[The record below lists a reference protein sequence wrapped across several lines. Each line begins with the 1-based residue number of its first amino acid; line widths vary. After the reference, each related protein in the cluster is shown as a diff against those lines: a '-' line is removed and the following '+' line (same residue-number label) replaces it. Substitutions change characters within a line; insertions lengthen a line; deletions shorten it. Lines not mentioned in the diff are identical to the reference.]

1 MERWAKEFISWCDHH
16 KIAIP
21 RTQEELIKLKVFEAK
36 NKRLTSL
43 HPNIAYLKNLYKI
56 VLDHNLLSDLPPLP
70 RKLTALS
77 LSHNLLREIPKECH
91 KLKDLHTLILRHN
104 SITHIPQWIGDFKSL
119 HLLDIADNKLSSL
132 APIQA
137 NTQLK
142 ILLVSDN
149 KITDIS
155 PIYELDELKVFDF
168 TDNRVTCFDKRIRN
182 LKNLKL
188 FSGMNNKIKDFDM
201 LFLLKD
207 TKIHLQLTQSAK
219 LQATKILRYLKQRFN
234 LHIA

>member
-1 MERWAKEFISWCDHH
+1 MERWAKDLISWCDHH
-16 KIAIP
+16 KIVIP
-21 RTQEELIKLKVFEAK
+21 RTQEELLKLKIFEAK

-43 HPNIAYLKNLYKI
+43 HPNIVYLKNLYKI

-104 SITHIPQWIGDFKSL
+104 SITHIPRWISDFKSL
-119 HLLDIADNKLSSL
+119 HLLDMADNKLSSL
-132 APIQA
+132 AHIQA

-155 PIYELDELKVFDF
+155 PIYEIDELRVFDF
-168 TDNRVTCFDKRIRN
+168 TDNRVTSFDKRIRN
-182 LKNLKL
+182 LKHLKL
-188 FSGMNNKIKDFDM
+188 FCGTHNKIKDFDM

-207 TKIHLQLTQSAK
+207 TKIHLQLCQSPK
-219 LQATKILRYLKQRFN
+219 LRATKLLRYFKQKLRFS
-234 LHIA
+234 IA